1 METLPPELL
10 TRIFSFLAIGQKTL
24 APYATISRAWQ
35 CTVEQHTFSQ
45 LFLSSD
51 ELERSNHAVVQSS
64 HVHRRTS
71 VRRVNYGVHLPDY
84 DDNACGRFER
94 QADRQINDEAFGKAL
109 VGLFTLLEVMDAG
122 NGSRPIDL
130 NILYF
135 YSSMDI
141 NRRDTETLRAHKM
154 AKSLGKRHDL
164 FELRYQDSYLQ
175 LLQPESLPILHN
187 VTLLTIN
194 GDTARKLAPAIA
206 PGIISRLPNLI
217 STNFSI
223 SDMERKRPNRRTQ
236 LRSEFAKQ
244 LTSMPTP
251 QSLQKLDFELRH
263 VQPANESF
271 VNANVRGGF
280 HSPDVDDVSTA
291 LQRFWQAAP
300 SLTNFKLS
308 GPICVG
314 PELFRSPGEDEE
326 DEEKQQQWQKLK
338 VVTVELSLVR
348 PDGGWYIELDPDR
361 GSDSPD
367 EEEEEDEGEEDEFE
381 YSGHIFHDRTSS
393 QNSSS
398 SGYDSSD
405 SFFAMNELPPDSYG
419 YDDEKRDLRLNGEEP
434 SAYFRTKPT
443 AELEVLFTAAAHAA
457 ARMPSLRNMRVS
469 LEVRP
474 SGRTG
479 RKRQKIGF
487 LYLAPGVRG
496 AKDEGRERECRK
508 LYWDAPKG
516 WRMSGRLQ
524 DKWKFLLGD
533 DGIVKYKEW

>member
-45 LFLSSD
+45 LSLSSD

-109 VGLFTLLEVMDAG
+109 VGLFTLLEVMDAC

-187 VTLLTIN
+187 VTSLTIN
-194 GDTARKLAPAIA
+194 GDTAH
-206 PGIISRLPNLI
+206 
-217 STNFSI
+217 
-223 SDMERKRPNRRTQ
+223 MERKRPNRRTQ
-236 LRSEFAKQ
+236 LRSEFARQ

-251 QSLQKLDFELRH
+251 QSLQKFDFELRH

-271 VNANVRGGF
+271 VNANVRGDF

-457 ARMPSLRNMRVS
+457 ALPPYY
-469 LEVRP
+469 E
-474 SGRTG
+474 
-479 RKRQKIGF
+479 
-487 LYLAPGVRG
+487 
-496 AKDEGRERECRK
+496 
-508 LYWDAPKG
+508 
-516 WRMSGRLQ
+516 LQ
-524 DKWKFLLGD
+524 
-533 DGIVKYKEW
+533 